1 MKNTPKKPSYKA
13 LQLENQKLVK
23 EISQIAI
30 KNVELEKKVALFN
43 RNWVNALDEN
53 VSLSKDV
60 TFLSDLN
67 STLSDNRTHFQCERA
82 ELATALLEIVNCKE
96 LEIAQ
101 EVARIALKQVNT
113 VVKLKD
119 TTPF

>member
-1 MKNTPKKPSYKA
+1 MKPKSKKPSYTA

-30 KNVELEKKVALFN
+30 KNVELEKKSAFTESCKNSIYDDCISYMKEVGKLK
-43 RNWVNALDEN
+43 E
-53 VSLSKDV
+53 
-60 TFLSDLN
+60 LN

-82 ELATALLEIVNCKE
+82 ELATALLEISNCKE

-113 VVKLKD
+113 VVKLNDKN
-119 TTPF
+119 TF